1 MDHDREPVLENHAAL
16 VPGALDSL
24 TSEERYHLYK
34 VLKLKVL
41 VAKNADLKIEMA
53 GTPMDGWV
61 GYKCVHSGRHAYP
74 GPHRLNRPDP
84 ALYRDSRWPAPP
96 HGRVTGYRRRWYTSA
111 LMLRRAPER
120 TVDERRNALE
130 EANRVRFARAA
141 AKRNLKSGELD
152 IYDLLM
158 DPSEELRGAKVEEM
172 LFAMKGMGRIK
183 VTRVLREVGISR
195 SKTLVGLTHGQRD
208 RLIGALGCEDG

>member
-1 MDHDREPVLENHAAL
+1 M
-16 VPGALDSL
+16 
-24 TSEERYHLYK
+24 
-34 VLKLKVL
+34 
-41 VAKNADLKIEMA
+41 
-53 GTPMDGWV
+53 
-61 GYKCVHSGRHAYP
+61 
-74 GPHRLNRPDP
+74 
-84 ALYRDSRWPAPP
+84 
-96 HGRVTGYRRRWYTSA
+96 
-111 LMLRRAPER
+111 RRAPER
-120 TVDERRNALE
+120 TTQERRSALE

-141 AKRNLKSGELD
+141 TKRRLKTGELD